1 MWDEEMKTFF
11 FLCLRCLSFV
21 NPPSFQFL
29 IRHLLQKFIAE
40 AYYNFGFSEGQK
52 NKINLYCILSEV
64 EERFPCNILIA
75 FTSILHP
82 PSLAEGGERKKK
94 VLSNCFIISLSF
106 LFS

>member
-52 NKINLYCILSEV
+52 KI
-64 EERFPCNILIA
+64 
-75 FTSILHP
+75 
-82 PSLAEGGERKKK
+82 K
-94 VLSNCFIISLSF
+94 
-106 LFS
+106 